1 MKHKMISV
9 LAAAFLA
16 VTAVVSTAGKG
27 VLLMNRIG
35 PSKVELFVANA
46 DGTGERA
53 IFSTAVLDY
62 NASFSPDGKWIVFTS
77 ERNGQGQADIYRVH
91 PDGSGLERLTDS
103 LSVDDQ
109 AALSPDGNQL
119 AFVST
124 REMHTAN
131 IWILDVRT
139 RKARNLTGRPDLQ
152 TPGKPNGFFRPS
164 WSPDGKWIAFSSDR
178 DTAYAGHER
187 GAGAGH
193 TQELRIY
200 VIQPDGKNLR
210 RLTPP
215 GVTAGSPKWSPDGK
229 RIVFYEMNPA
239 QTSQARMVIGG
250 GGAPPAQI
258 VSIDVT
264 SGARTEHTSGPGL
277 KVSPQFLSVDRVGY
291 VVKAAT
297 RDGPIVA
304 GLAFTSGEKAAAGAI
319 RNPAWSPDGRQVV
332 YEKRTF
338 VNRPQNTLLYSWNP
352 EYEYRY
358 TDVFPSFSRD
368 GRLVITDLNFP
379 FGNPDASLSVMDA
392 DGSKRVRAFYD
403 KSGAALS
410 PTWSP
415 DGQRIV
421 FGFGGFFG
429 ARDARPAKLMMVRA
443 DGSDAKDLTQGLP
456 NSGFPSW
463 SPDGKRIVYRVWGGE
478 ERGLRML
485 NLEDRSVKTI
495 TTEWDNFPFWS
506 PNGDRIVFT
515 RQKTS
520 DRDFDIFTMRP
531 DGTDVKQLTFGQG
544 TDGHATWT
552 ADGKS
557 LFFESA
563 RTGFKDEAPLYDTSP
578 QPYAQ
583 IFVMKADGS
592 QTRQLTDSRWE
603 DSMPVFVPAT
613 TPAKRTNATR

>member
-1 MKHKMISV
+1 MKTTRIP
-9 LAAAFLA
+9 LWAAAFLV
-16 VTAVVSTAGKG
+16 VTAIVPTAAKG

-46 DGTGERA
+46 NGTDERRL
-53 IFSTAVLDY
+53 FPTAGLDY

-77 ERNGQGQADIYRVH
+77 ERDGQGQADIYRIH
-91 PDGSGLERLTDS
+91 PDGAGLERLTDS
-103 LSVDDQ
+103 PSVDDQ
-109 AALSPDGNQL
+109 AALSPDGSQL
-119 AFVST
+119 VLVST

-131 IWILDVRT
+131 IWILDLHT
-139 RKARNLTGRPDLQ
+139 RKARNLTGGPDLQ
-152 TPGKPNGFFRPS
+152 TPGKPDGFFRPS

-178 DTAYAGHER
+178 GTAYTGHER

-215 GVTAGSPKWSPDGK
+215 GVTAGSPKWSGDGQ
-229 RIVFYEMNPA
+229 RIVYYEMDPA
-239 QTSQARMVIGG
+239 QTGQARMVGG

-264 SGARTEHTSGPGL
+264 SGARMEHTSGPGL
-277 KVSPQFLSVDRVGY
+277 KVSPQFLSADRIGY
-291 VVKAAT
+291 VIKAAPSS
-297 RDGPIVA
+297 GPTTP

-319 RNPAWSPDGRQVV
+319 RNPAWSPDGKQVV

-392 DGSKRVRAFYD
+392 DGSRRVRAFYD

-410 PTWSP
+410 PAWSP

-463 SPDGKRIVYRVWGGE
+463 SPDGKRIVYRVWGGAD
-478 ERGLRML
+478 RGLRML
-485 NLEDRSVKTI
+485 NLEDHSVKTI

-506 PNGDRIVFT
+506 PSGDRIVFT

-531 DGTDVKQLTFGQG
+531 DGTDIKQLTFGQG

-583 IFVMKADGS
+583 IFIMKADGS
-592 QTRQLTDSRWE
+592 QARQLTDSRWE
-603 DSMPVFVPAT
+603 DSMPVFVPAAQT
-613 TPAKRTNATR
+613 KRTNSTR